1 MYLLT
6 ELDFTNR
13 NNKKYIIYI
22 LKYINIMNEYDVI
35 VVGGGHA
42 GLEAAY
48 AVDRIGLSCALVTL
62 RKQSIGQMSCNPAI
76 GGLGKSHI
84 VREIDAMGG
93 LMPIA
98 TDMSGI
104 QYRTLNTRKGD
115 AVQAL
120 RVQCDRK
127 LYKQAAQKIIKKTN
141 IEIIEGEVEDLVV
154 EGKKVKGVVTDKN
167 TVKGKRTILTTG
179 TFLNGRMY
187 TGEEIEIG
195 GRSGDLS
202 SIPLSKK
209 LYQLNIPMGR
219 LKTGTPPRIKLSS
232 ININLME
239 EQPGERP
246 TPWMSLNE
254 RPKKHQKQLSCFITR
269 TNKTTHEIIKKN
281 THLSAMYSGN
291 IVGIGPRYCPSIED
305 KVNRFKNKE
314 GHQIFIE
321 PEGINK
327 DLIYPNGVST
337 SLPKDIQ
344 LEFIQSIR
352 GMRNAII
359 TEYGYAVEYDFIDP
373 RIIKPTLEAKFLQGF
388 YLAGQIN
395 GTTGYEEAAA
405 QGLIA
410 GINAANSIKK
420 KDEFILERDEAYIG
434 VLINDLTN
442 HGITEPYR
450 MFTSRAEHRLLLS
463 QNNAEQRLLLKAH
476 NLGLISSKRKEEFLL
491 KEKKYKKFFNSILK
505 KTKTKTFIDNKNK
518 TKHLKENKNLYQLL
532 SRPDVNPNR
541 LYKPKKHEK
550 SLYDR
555 SVVEI
560 KYKGYIEKQL
570 REIKKTK
577 KQNNKKIPTS
587 FDYNSIEGLSNEVKE
602 KLYQNKP
609 RTIGDANIIEGITPA
624 AINLILIYL
633 KKAELLE
640 QNA

>member
-1 MYLLT
+1 M
-6 ELDFTNR
+6 
-13 NNKKYIIYI
+13 NK
-22 LKYINIMNEYDVI
+22 YDVV

-48 AVDRIGLSCALVTL
+48 AVDRIGLSCALVTF
-62 RKQSIGQMSCNPAI
+62 KKKSIGQMSCNPAI

-93 LMPIA
+93 LMPRA

-127 LYKQAAQKIIKKTN
+127 LYKQATQKIIKNTN
-141 IEIIEGEVEDLVV
+141 IEVIEGEVKDLIV
-154 EGKKVKGVVTDKN
+154 EGNKVKGVMTNNN
-167 TVKGKRTILTTG
+167 TVLGKRTILTTG
-179 TFLNGRMY
+179 TFLNGKMY
-187 TGEEIEIG
+187 SGEEVEIG
-195 GRSGDLS
+195 GRSGDPS

-232 ININLME
+232 IDINEME
-239 EQPGERP
+239 EQPGEKP
-246 TPWMSLNE
+246 TPWMSLYK
-254 RPKKHQKQLSCFITR
+254 RPKKHQKQLSCYITR
-269 TNKTTHEIIKKN
+269 TNKTTHNIIEQN

-327 DLIYPNGVST
+327 DLVYPNGVST
-337 SLPKDIQ
+337 SLPKKIQ
-344 LEFIQSIR
+344 EEFIQSIN
-352 GMRNAII
+352 GMKDAVI

-373 RIIKPTLEAKFLQGF
+373 RSIKPTLETKFLDNF

-405 QGLIA
+405 QGLMA

-420 KDEFILERDEAYIG
+420 REEFVLERSEAYIG

-476 NLGLISSKRKEEFLL
+476 KQGLISEERKEEYLL
-491 KEKKYKKFFNSILK
+491 KEERYKNFFNNNLR
-505 KTKTKTFIDNKNK
+505 KTKVNTFVDNNNNTNK
-518 TKHLKENKNLYQLL
+518 LSESKSLYQLL
-532 SRPDVNPNR
+532 SRPDVNPKK
-541 LYKPKKHEK
+541 LYKPNKKEK
-550 SLYDR
+550 SLYER

-570 REIKKTK
+570 REIKKTR
-577 KQNNKKIPTS
+577 KQNNKKIPTN
-587 FDYNSIEGLSNEVKE
+587 FDYCSVEGLSNEVKE
-602 KLYQNKP
+602 KLNHHKP
-609 RTIGDANIIEGITPA
+609 RTIGDANIIEGVTPA